1 VSLPALHH
9 GADIRSITERVN
21 VLIRDY
27 NNPPAPPAPTPVQR
41 LVPAGTLLPF
51 AGAAAPAG
59 FLLCSG
65 QAVSRTDY
73 ADLFAVIGTT
83 YGAGN
88 GTTTFNLPDLR
99 GRVAAGKGDMGG
111 SESGRLNTIIGSSLG
126 AAGGQQTLQYALS
139 ASGSGSGSGTAFTNG
154 LGTGHAGGATTSTS
168 GGGGTGSR
176 PDHFHFVQGNAAVSV
191 NVSVSVSGATDVR
204 SNVQPT
210 IVLNYVIAT

>member
-1 VSLPALHH
+1 MTLPALHH

-41 LVPAGTLLPF
+41 LVPAGTVLPF
-51 AGAAAPAG
+51 AGAAAPTG

-65 QAVSRTDY
+65 QAVSRADF
-73 ADLFAVIGTT
+73 ADLFAVVGTT

-111 SESGRLNTIIGSSLG
+111 SESGRLNTIIGSALG
-126 AAGGQQTLQYALS
+126 AAGGQQTQQFALS
-139 ASGSGSGSGTAFTNG
+139 ASGSGSGTAFTHG
-154 LGTGHAGGATTSTS
+154 LGTTGITTGQFNAQ
-168 GGGGTGSR
+168 GGGFGVA
-176 PDHFHFVQGNAAVSV
+176 VQPHQHAVNGNASVS
-191 NVSVSVSGATDVR
+191 VSVSVSGATDVR

-210 IVLNYVIAT
+210 LILNYVIAT